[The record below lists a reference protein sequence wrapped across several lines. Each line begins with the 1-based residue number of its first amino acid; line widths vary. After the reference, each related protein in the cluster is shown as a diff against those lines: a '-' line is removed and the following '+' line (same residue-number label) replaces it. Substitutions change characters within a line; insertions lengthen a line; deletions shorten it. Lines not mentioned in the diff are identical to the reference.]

1 MNADEYNQQ
10 QNEQEQSD
18 PYVMGVYE
26 HGICIGCGTAS
37 KRHKIPVTTYCAH
50 GFMWEFG
57 EEKAR
62 PFLNQELNENGIT
75 HWDTDRVS
83 VCSNCAKDTENWE
96 I

>member
-1 MNADEYNQQ
+1 MNAAEHQQQQCEQQHDEYVSGKR
-10 QNEQEQSD
+10 EI
-18 PYVMGVYE
+18 
-26 HGICIGCGTAS
+26 GICIGCFTGGL
-37 KRHKIPVTTYCAH
+37 RHEIPVTTYTAH

-62 PFLNQELNENGIT
+62 PFLNQELNEHGIT

-83 VCSNCAKDTENWE
+83 VCENCAKDTDAWE